1 MAVNALTIG
10 DDVRNEPKFRH
21 EYKYMIDAVTEGVML
36 AKARVVLKSDGN
48 ALEDGKYIIRSL
60 YFDDVDNSCLY
71 ANLAGTDN
79 RSKFRIRYYNGDT
92 RFMRLEKKSKS
103 HGMTLKENC
112 EISVEEFWEL
122 FHGRN
127 LGLDANVGNAEASVD
142 SAKTSLVTEFLSRG
156 MRPSVI
162 VTYERIPFVYKP
174 GNVRV
179 TFDRKLSSSTQVDR
193 FLSGDY
199 RVRPVFGVGK
209 SLLEVKFDEY
219 LPVHIKA
226 TLQTDGL
233 QWTTFSKYHM
243 CRVHE
248 V

>member
-1 MAVNALTIG
+1 MVAGNAMAVG
-10 DDVRNEPKFRH
+10 DAVRNGPKYRH
-21 EYKYMIDAVTEGVML
+21 EYKYMIDAVTEGVLL
-36 AKARVVLKSDGN
+36 AKARAVLNSDGN

-92 RFMRLEKKSKS
+92 QFMRLEKKSKN
-103 HGMTLKENC
+103 HVMTLKESC
-112 EISVEEFWEL
+112 EISVDEFWKL
-122 FHGRN
+122 FHGRSSLN
-127 LGLDANVGNAEASVD
+127 NA
-142 SAKTSLVTEFLSRG
+142 LVTEFLSRG

-162 VTYERIPFVYKP
+162 VTYERIPFVYKA

-179 TFDRKLSSSTQVDR
+179 TFDQKLSSSTQVER

-226 TLQTDGL
+226 ALQTDGL

>member
-1 MAVNALTIG
+1 MISSSVAIG
-10 DDVRNEPKFRH
+10 DSVRNGPKYRH
-21 EYKYMIDAVTEGVML
+21 EYKYMIDAVTEGVLL
-36 AKARVVLKSDGN
+36 AKARAVLKSDGN
-48 ALEDGKYIIRSL
+48 AMEDGKYIIRSL

-92 RFMRLEKKSKS
+92 QFMRLEKKSKS
-103 HGMTLKENC
+103 HGMTLKESC
-112 EISVEEFWEL
+112 QISVDEFWEL

-127 LGLDANVGNAEASVD
+127 LGRPDLAGNTAASV
-142 SAKTSLVTEFLSRG
+142 SSVKNELVTEFLGRG

-162 VTYERIPFVYKP
+162 VTYERIPFVYKA

-179 TFDRKLSSSTQVDR
+179 TFDRKLSSSTQVES

-226 TLQTDGL
+226 ALQTDGL